1 MIVIIRFSV
10 GELAGLPETVTA
22 CLRLW
27 STLELKITILH
38 WQVMVLFILL
48 YL

>member
-1 MIVIIRFSV
+1 MIVIIRFPV